1 MANTRTGGAGSREV
15 CVCGGRL
22 GLCGLRGACGEGL
35 GVVYTSRRAL
45 WVVVRTLAFA
55 RGAMGSPCGVWGSDI
70 ICVLI
75 ASL

>member
-1 MANTRTGGAGSREV
+1 MANTRIGGVGFREV

-35 GVVYTSRRAL
+35 GVVYILRRVL
-45 WVVVRTLAFA
+45 WVVVRILVFV
-55 RGAMGSPCGVWGSDI
+55 RGAMGSFCGVWGSDI

-75 ASL
+75 VFF